1 MAKIHIRRTHG
12 LGFQRARAVAREWA
26 QAAAEQVD
34 MTFAVTEGAES
45 DVIAFTRSG
54 VEGQLVVDAE
64 AFDLTA
70 RLGLLLGAF
79 STRIEAEI
87 EANFDKLLAA
97 ETTAMPAKRV
107 AARRVG

>member
-12 LGFQRARAVAREWA
+12 LGFERARAVARQWA
-26 QAAAEQVD
+26 ETAAQQVD
-34 MTFAVTEGAES
+34 MVSTVTEGEES
-45 DVIAFTRSG
+45 DVVAFSRSG
-54 VEGQLVVDAE
+54 VDGQLVVDAE

-97 ETTAMPAKRV
+97 ETAAKPTKRLP
-107 AARRVG
+107 ARRTG